1 MKVIATIRWHHDGW
15 RSTNQTSDKYLPASV
30 VRWVTLLFWRRLPVL
45 IILFIC
51 CFSPLIICRLFS
63 CNRSHSPAGVP
74 LKTRFIKS
82 DHLSLFQ
89 CCLCCGSD
97 LAPVWQKGKKKN
109 NILLRFEKWR
119 WCVKT
124 HKQRLV
130 AAGKWKT
137 SSSVRGQFVFSVVF
151 TLLLVVS
158 QTAESRLFIASRW
171 NFDTAVVQ
179 MSEVHA
185 GHFGSLPRGVRAR
198 FKERFWTLATL

>member
-1 MKVIATIRWHHDGW
+1 MKLIATIRWHHDGW

-30 VRWVTLLFWRRLPVL
+30 VRWVTVLFWHRLPVL

-51 CFSPLIICRLFS
+51 CFSPLIICRLFL

-97 LAPVWQKGKKKN
+97 LAPVWQQEKKN
-109 NILLRFEKWR
+109 KYFVEIWEMALV
-119 WCVKT
+119 VKT

-130 AAGKWKT
+130 AADKWKT
-137 SSSVRGQFVFSVVF
+137 SSSVRNNLFFLLFSPFYWSSRKPLSLVF
-151 TLLLVVS
+151 LLLHAEILTLQLCNVRSSRETFWFVS
-158 QTAESRLFIASRW
+158 TWSS
-171 NFDTAVVQ
+171 
-179 MSEVHA
+179 SEI
-185 GHFGSLPRGVRAR
+185 
-198 FKERFWTLATL
+198 KERFWTLATL